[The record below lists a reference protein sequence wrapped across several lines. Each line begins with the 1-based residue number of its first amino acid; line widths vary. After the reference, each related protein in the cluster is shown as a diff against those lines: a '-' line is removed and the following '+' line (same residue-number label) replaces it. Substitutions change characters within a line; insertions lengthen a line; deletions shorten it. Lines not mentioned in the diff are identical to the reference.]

1 MTKKFYSAANLLLTS
16 FIALM
21 GFAACK
27 TSRKVQQGSD
37 TEKLYGPPPVQMTR
51 ADSIQAGLIPP
62 PEQKVKPAD
71 VMKLV
76 YGPPPVRKEKK

>member
-1 MTKKFYSAANLLLTS
+1 MTKKIHSFWRFLLGSLIT
-16 FIALM
+16 LL

-27 TSRKVQQGSD
+27 TSKKVQQGSD
-37 TEKLYGPPPVQMTR
+37 TEKLYGPPVQMTR
-51 ADSIQAGLIPP
+51 GDSINAGLLPP

-76 YGPPPVRKEKK
+76 YGPPPVKRKK